1 MKPCGVRILGT
12 GSAVPEY
19 ILDNDELS
27 KEHGVDAAWI
37 EQRTGIIERRIC
49 SDEEGTFELQ
59 CKALKSALADTG
71 LKGSDLSLIICAS
84 VTSEMTCPSNACRV
98 AAEVM
103 QNLQELLTLLQHV
116 VVLFTQ

>member
-12 GSAVPEY
+12 GSAVPDY

-49 SDEEGTFELQ
+49 SDDEGTFELQ

-84 VTSEMTCPSNACRV
+84 VTSN
-98 AAEVM
+98 EVLPDRFVRM
-103 QNLQELLTLLQHV
+103 Q
-116 VVLFTQ
+116 